1 MAVEYIKHLYSD
13 DLSGYIQ
20 VAQLEDGQVVKI
32 FNTEQKGIRKIVYE
46 QRGEKD
52 MFISPNSF
60 YIPRRSS
67 DNIRHYRALFI
78 DLDLDIHSKTEAAY
92 EVYLLAD
99 SGRVP
104 VPTMIVDSGRGL
116 HCYWRIDHAPKAAA
130 YTWQELQDYLYRQL
144 KHLGADIK
152 ATDSSRLLRLPDTI
166 NSRNNALCKIMI
178 VNDNRY
184 SMYDL
189 REKYL
194 HYKKKDKPEPG
205 KRSSGKSRGKV
216 SRLFNSYTLHM
227 ARADD
232 METICRLRDYEV
244 EGYRNSILHC
254 YAYWKGIYIRDPEQL
269 TEKTQDL
276 NYKFRVPLKDP
287 EIKAIVKSTGR
298 AIEKFIDYE
307 QGMRSGE
314 DKRVSKAMKE
324 RGGYWYTNDR
334 LIEMLNITE
343 DEQRQLKTIIST
355 KEKRRRDSLKK
366 YQARRNEAG
375 LTQREQQKQDRI
387 KAVKELAEQG
397 LNQTEAAKEIGIT
410 KARVNQIINH
420 ELKS

>member
-104 VPTMIVDSGRGL
+104 VPTMVIDSGRGL

-254 YAYWKGIYIRDPEQL
+254 YCYWKGIYIRDPEQL

-276 NYKFRVPLKDP
+276 NYKFRVPLKDS
-287 EIKAIVKSTGR
+287 EIRAIVKSTSR

-307 QGMRSGE
+307 AGLRSGE

-375 LTQREQQKQDRI
+375 LTSREQR
-387 KAVKELAEQG
+387 KADIMKMITELREQG
-397 LNQTEAAKEIGIT
+397 LTVKEIADKVKLT
-410 KARVNQIINH
+410 
-420 ELKS
+420 LKGVEYHLY

>member
-1 MAVEYIKHLYSD
+1 MAAEYIKHLYDS

-20 VAQLEDGQVVKI
+20 VAQLEDGQVIKI

-78 DLDLDIHSKTEAAY
+78 DLDLHIHSKTEAAY

-104 VPTMIVDSGRGL
+104 VPTMIVDSGRGI

-232 METICRLRDYEV
+232 METICRLRGYKV

-254 YAYWKGIYIRDPEQL
+254 YCYWKGIYIRDPEQL
-269 TEKTQDL
+269 TEKTHEL
-276 NYKFRVPLKDP
+276 NSKFRVPLRDS
-287 EIKAIVKSTGR
+287 EIRAIVKSTGR

-307 QGMRSGE
+307 AGLRSGE

>member
-13 DLSGYIQ
+13 DLDGYIQ
-20 VAQLEDGQVVKI
+20 VAQLEDGQVIKI
-32 FNTEQKGIRKIVYE
+32 FNTEHKGIRKIVHE
-46 QRGEKD
+46 QQGERD

-104 VPTMIVDSGRGL
+104 VPTMIVDSGRGI

-144 KHLGADIK
+144 KGLGADIK

-194 HYKKKDKPEPG
+194 HYKKKDRPEPG
-205 KRSSGKSRGKV
+205 KRSSSKSRGKV

-227 ARADD
+227 ARAED
-232 METICRLRDYEV
+232 METICRLRGYEV

-254 YAYWKGIYIRDPEQL
+254 YCYWKGIYIRDPEQL

-334 LIEMLNITE
+334 LIEMLDITE
-343 DEQRQLKTIIST
+343 DEQRHLKTIIS
-355 KEKRRRDSLKK
+355 KGERQRRQNEARKK
-366 YQARRNEAG
+366 ARRNKAG

-410 KARVNQIINH
+410 QGYVSQI
-420 ELKS
+420 LSKQ

>member
-104 VPTMIVDSGRGL
+104 VPTMIVDSGRGI

-194 HYKKKDKPEPG
+194 HYKKKDRPEPG
-205 KRSSGKSRGKV
+205 KRSSSKSRGKV

-276 NYKFRVPLKDP
+276 NYKFRVPLKDA
-287 EIKAIVKSTGR
+287 EIRAIVKSTGR